1 MSWNGSTY
9 QFLAEDGYQRAM
21 GSMSETVNEVANQR
35 DTAKAALKKSESVY
49 REVLNDLE
57 EAHERLNAFAEQ
69 LSISTETVISLKTEN
84 FELKEEVE
92 DLKEDQEIQKR
103 VKRRLVEETKEQA
116 ETIKELQ
123 RLLGVHALYL
133 NKISFQK
140 KLNAFIASN
149 ADDTKRVLEELKSN

>member
-35 DTAKAALKKSESVY
+35 DTAKAALKKSNAAYV
-49 REVLNDLE
+49 EVLNELE
-57 EAHERLNAFAEQ
+57 EVHERCNALADH
-69 LSISTETVISLKTEN
+69 LRISTETVISLKTEN

-92 DLKEDQEIQKR
+92 AYEVTENNLKSEIAAKS
-103 VKRRLVEETKEQA
+103 

-123 RLLGVHALYL
+123 RLLAVHSLYL

-149 ADDTKRVLEELKSN
+149 AEDTKRVLEELKSN